1 MMITAVYFQAR
12 PGVVFSDL
20 PAARYGSRPGAVSY
34 VTFGAAAPLATLVAA
49 G

>member
-20 PAARYGSRPGAVSY
+20 PARYGPRPGAVSY
-34 VTFGAAAPLATLVAA
+34 VKFGAAAPLATLVAA